1 MEGVQPLI
9 FVNGSWMKYE
19 IQRVILD
26 EGHNIRN
33 PKTKMAC
40 AVVALNASRRW
51 VLTGTPIVGQPHN
64 TGPNDS
70 FETSRSILLAYVWPK
85 NGYFSCWQVSKKD
98 LGSILTFLKIC
109 QPLDNEDFY
118 KRLLLRP
125 LKNGEVSGTELL
137 RVIPNIW

>member
-1 MEGVQPLI
+1 M
-9 FVNGSWMKYE
+9 
-19 IQRVILD
+19 D

-33 PKTKMAC
+33 PKTKVAR

-51 VLTGTPIVGQPHN
+51 ILTGTPIVRSPSYQSVLLIYSELLLDQFSSSKS
-64 TGPNDS
+64 GP
-70 FETSRSILLAYVWPK
+70 ETVTFFFFLVVDK
-85 NGYFSCWQVSKKD
+85 FQKD

-125 LKNGEVSGTELL
+125 LKNGEAEGAELL
-137 RVIPNIW
+137 RVIHRS

>member
-1 MEGVQPLI
+1 
-9 FVNGSWMKYE
+9 MKYE

-26 EGHNIRN
+26 EGHTIRN
-33 PKTKMAC
+33 PKTKVAR

-51 VLTGTPIVGQPHN
+51 VLTGTPIVRSSSYQSVDYLFR
-64 TGPNDS
+64 TY
-70 FETSRSILLAYVWPK
+70 SRSILLEYVWAR
-85 NGYFSCWQVSKKD
+85 NSYLLVVDEFKKD

-125 LKNGEVSGTELL
+125 LKNGEASGAELL
-137 RVIPNIW
+137 RVNFSS